1 MSFCDNGYEL
11 EFHNN
16 TESLAAGS
24 SWTVSRV
31 RTELRLTAN
40 VARALAQAVSSRP
53 LIAEKRVRAR
63 VSPFEICGT
72 RTGFSLSSSVP
83 PVNIIPPSLSILI
96 YLLGY
101 EQQARLWPQFRDI
114 VSLHRL

>member
-16 TESLAAGS
+16 TESLAA
-24 SWTVSRV
+24 SWTVSSV
-31 RTELRLTAN
+31 RTELSLTAN

-72 RTGFSLSSSVP
+72 RTGFSPSSSVR
-83 PVNIIPPSLSILI
+83 PVNIIPPSLSTLI

-101 EQQARLWPQFRDI
+101 EQ
-114 VSLHRL
+114 